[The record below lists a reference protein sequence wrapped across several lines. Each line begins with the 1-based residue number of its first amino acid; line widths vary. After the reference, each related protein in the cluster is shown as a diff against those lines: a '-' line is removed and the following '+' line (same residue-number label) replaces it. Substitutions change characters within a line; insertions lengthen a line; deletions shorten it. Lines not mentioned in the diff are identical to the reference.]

1 MNQNNILIAGIPRS
15 GTSLACYLLNKC
27 ENIVALNEPIDLREE
42 SCINDKDLFVN
53 AISDFIGKQR
63 IEILNGN
70 AVTSMQLG
78 GRFHSDNYDS
88 FKLGNKRKFLT
99 KIGKV
104 DLNNKIKNDF
114 LLIVKFTI
122 PFIAAI
128 EKLST
133 VFPIYS
139 IVRNPLSV
147 LSSWNTIQGPSAEG
161 RPAVAEKLDKSLS
174 MACELITG
182 LHDRQLYLLS
192 YYYQKII
199 DNVPFRNIIRYEDII
214 ATNGKQLT
222 LISTE
227 AQSLNEELENKNL
240 NRLYDKKLMI
250 TLGKRLL
257 ETDGTYWNYYSKESI
272 ELMVEYLENSI

>member
-1 MNQNNILIAGIPRS
+1 MNQNTILITGIPRS
-15 GTSLACYLLNKC
+15 GTSLVCYLLNKC
-27 ENIVALNEPIDLREE
+27 ENIVALNEPLDLREE

-53 AISDFIGKQR
+53 AVSDFMSKQR
-63 IEILNGN
+63 IAILNDN
-70 AVTSMQLG
+70 AAPSMQIG
-78 GRFHSDNYDS
+78 GKFHSDNYDS

-104 DLNNKIKNDF
+104 DLNRKIKNDF
-114 LLIVKFTI
+114 LLIVKFTL

-133 VFPIYS
+133 MFPIYS

-147 LSSWNTIQGPSAEG
+147 LSSWNTIQGQSGEG
-161 RPAVAEKLDKSLS
+161 RPAVAEKLDKSLHI
-174 MACELITG
+174 ACELITN
-182 LHDRQLYLLS
+182 LHERQLYLLS

-199 DNVPFRNIIRYEDII
+199 DNVPFRNIIRYEDIV

-222 LISTE
+222 IITPE
-227 AQSLNEELENKNL
+227 AQLLNEELENKNL
-240 NRLYDKKLMI
+240 NSLYDKKLMI

-257 ETDGTYWNYYSKESI
+257 ETDGTYWKYYSKESI
-272 ELMVEYLENSI
+272 ELMVEHLENSI